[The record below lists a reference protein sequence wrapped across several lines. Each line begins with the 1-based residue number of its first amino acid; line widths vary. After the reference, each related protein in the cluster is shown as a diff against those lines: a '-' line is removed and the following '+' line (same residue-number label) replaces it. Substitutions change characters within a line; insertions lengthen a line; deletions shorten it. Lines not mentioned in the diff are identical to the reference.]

1 MKPMT
6 NATMA
11 ASPEFQ
17 RLCEAHGVNPTKRQ
31 FSKFARRYGQLARAT
46 GINTRKA
53 PPGDRHRG
61 WFKTTTKDE
70 NGRVLT
76 TKWYEDKAT
85 RIALV

>member
-1 MKPMT
+1 MKATT

-17 RLCEAHGVNPTKRQ
+17 KLCDAHNVHQTKRQ
-31 FSKFARRYGQLARAT
+31 FSKFTNRYGQLARAT
-46 GINTRKA
+46 GASTRQA

-85 RIALV
+85 RIALS

>member
-1 MKPMT
+1 MKATT

-11 ASPEFQ
+11 ASPDFQ
-17 RLCEAHGVNPTKRQ
+17 RLCEANGVHQTKRQ
-31 FSKFARRYGQLARAT
+31 FSKFTNRYGQLARAT
-46 GINTRKA
+46 GISTRQA
-53 PPGDRHRG
+53 PPGPKHYG
-61 WFKTTTKDE
+61 WFKRTTTDE

>member
-6 NATMA
+6 NATQA
-11 ASPEFQ
+11 ASLEFH
-17 RLCEAHGVNPTKRQ
+17 RLCEANGVKPTPRQ
-31 FSKFARRYGQLARAT
+31 LAKFTHRYGQLARAT
-46 GINTRKA
+46 GISTRQA

-76 TKWYEDKAT
+76 IKWYEDKAT